1 MKFAKYYRKWEKK
14 MLYSNLEVNDEGH
27 LTIGGADC
35 VSLAKEY
42 GTPLYVM
49 DENMFIDNCRRFKN
63 SIDKYYGGNGL
74 TCYAGKVMLC
84 KEIVRILGNEDIGL
98 DVVSKG
104 ELYTAMSVGFPP
116 EKICYHGNNKS
127 ADEIK
132 YAIDCGVGHIIA
144 DNFEELGTL
153 EKLAGAAGKRLKI
166 MIRVKPGVEAH
177 THELIKTG
185 HIDSKFGFALQT
197 GEAFDA
203 IKHIGTLKNVE
214 LDGLHC
220 HIGSGIFDVVPF
232 VTAAEVMMNFISEI
246 KEKLGLEV
254 KILDLGGGFG
264 IKYTEEDNPVPIEN
278 YMEAVSEKINE
289 ICAEKGLI
297 RPAIYLEPGRS
308 IAAPAGITLYTVGA
322 VKHIPNIR
330 TYVSVDGGMTD
341 NPRYSLYKAR
351 YTIVCAN
358 KADKPQDKIISLA
371 GRNCET
377 DLLGENMPLQ
387 EVEAGDI
394 IAMMST
400 GAYNYAMASNYNR
413 LPKAAVVMV
422 KDGTARVIVRR
433 ETPEDVSRLDV

>member
-1 MKFAKYYRKWEKK
+1 
-14 MLYSNLEVNDEGH
+14 MLYDNLSVNEKGH
-27 LTIGGADC
+27 LVFGGADC
-35 VSLAKEY
+35 VELAHEY

-49 DENMFIDNCRRFKN
+49 DENTFRDNCRRFKN
-63 SIDKYYGGNGL
+63 SIEKFYDGNGL
-74 TCYAGKVMLC
+74 PCYAGKVMLC
-84 KEIVRILGNEDIGL
+84 KEIVRILADEDMGL

-104 ELYTAMSVGFPP
+104 ELYTAMSVDFPP

-127 ADEIK
+127 KDEIK
-132 YAIDCGVGHIIA
+132 YAIDCGVGHFIA
-144 DNFEELGTL
+144 DNIEELDTL
-153 EKLAGAAGKRLKI
+153 NKLAGAAKKTQKI

-185 HIDSKFGFALQT
+185 HIDSKFGFALHT
-197 GEAFDA
+197 GEALDA
-203 IKHIGTLKNVE
+203 IKYIQTLENIE

-220 HIGSGIFDVVPF
+220 HIGSGIFDVEPF
-232 VTAAEVMMNFISEI
+232 VMAAEVMMNFIADL

-264 IKYTEEDNPVPIEN
+264 IKYTEEDNPVPLEN
-278 YMEAVSEKINE
+278 YMEAVSGKINE
-289 ICAEKGLI
+289 ICAAKGLI

-330 TYVSVDGGMTD
+330 TYISVDGGMTD

-351 YTIVCAN
+351 YTIICAN
-358 KADKPQDKIISLA
+358 KADKPADKIITLA

-377 DLLGENMPLQ
+377 DLLGEHMPLQ
-387 EVEAGDI
+387 EVKADDI

-413 LPKAAVVMV
+413 LPKAAVIMV
-422 KDGTARVIVRR
+422 KDGEARVIVRR
-433 ETPEDVSRLDV
+433 ETPEDVARLDV

>member
-1 MKFAKYYRKWEKK
+1 
-14 MLYSNLEVNDEGH
+14 MLYNNLGVNEEGH

-49 DENMFIDNCRRFKN
+49 DEIMFRENCRRFKS
-63 SIDKYYGGNGL
+63 SIDKYYDGNGL

-84 KEIVRILGNEDIGL
+84 KEIVRILKDEDIGL

-104 ELYTAMSVGFPP
+104 ELYTAMSVGFDPD
-116 EKICYHGNNKS
+116 KICYHGNNKS

-132 YAIDCGVGHIIA
+132 YAIECGVGHFIA
-144 DNFEELGTL
+144 DNFEELGLL
-153 EKLAGAAGKRLKI
+153 EKLAGAAGKKQKI

-203 IKHIGTLKNVE
+203 IKHIETLRNIE

-220 HIGSGIFDVVPF
+220 HIGSGIFDVEPF
-232 VTAAEVMMNFISEI
+232 VTAAEVMMNFISDI
-246 KEKLGLEV
+246 KEKLGKTV

-278 YMEAVSEKINE
+278 YMEAVSAKINE

-341 NPRYSLYKAR
+341 NPRYSLYQAR

-377 DLLGENMPLQ
+377 DLLGEHMPLQ

-422 KDGTARVIVRR
+422 RDGEARVIVRR

>member
-1 MKFAKYYRKWEKK
+1 
-14 MLYSNLEVNDEGH
+14 MLYNNLGVNEEGH
-27 LTIGGADC
+27 LTIGGADT
-35 VSLAKEY
+35 VALAKEY

-49 DENMFIDNCRRFKN
+49 DENMFRENCRRFKS
-63 SIDKYYGGNGL
+63 SIDKYYDGNGL

-84 KEIVRILGNEDIGL
+84 KEIVRILGDEDMGL

-104 ELYTAMSVGFPP
+104 ELFTAMSVGFPP

-127 ADEIK
+127 ADEIA
-132 YAIDCGVGHIIA
+132 YAIKCDVGHFIA
-144 DNFEELGTL
+144 DNFEELELL
-153 EKLAGAAGKRLKI
+153 EKLAGAAGKKQKI

-203 IKHIGTLKNVE
+203 IKHIETLENIE

-220 HIGSGIFDVVPF
+220 HIGSGIFDVEPF

-246 KEKLGLEV
+246 KEKLGKTV

-264 IKYTEEDNPVPIEN
+264 IKYTEEDNPVPLEN
-278 YMEAVSEKINE
+278 YMEAVSAKINE

-351 YTIVCAN
+351 YSIICAN

-377 DLLGENMPLQ
+377 DLLGEQMPLQ
-387 EVEAGDI
+387 ETEDGDI

-422 KDGTARVIVRR
+422 KDGAARVIVRR

>member
-1 MKFAKYYRKWEKK
+1 V
-14 MLYSNLEVNDEGH
+14 LYNNLSVNNEGH
-27 LTIGGADC
+27 LTFGGADT
-35 VSLAKEY
+35 VALAKKY

-49 DENMFIDNCRRFKN
+49 DENSFRENCRRFKN
-63 SIDKYYGGNGL
+63 SIDKYYDGKGL

-84 KEIVRILGNEDIGL
+84 KEIVRILKDEDMGL

-104 ELYTAMSVGFPP
+104 ELFTAVSVGFPP

-132 YAIDCGVGHIIA
+132 YGIESNVGHFIA
-144 DNFEELGTL
+144 DNKEELDTL
-153 EKLAGAAGKRLKI
+153 DKLAAEAGKNQKI

-185 HIDSKFGFALQT
+185 HIDSKFGFALGT
-197 GEAFDA
+197 GEALEA
-203 IKHIGTLKNVE
+203 IKYIKTLKNLE

-220 HIGSGIFDVVPF
+220 HIGSGIFDVEPF
-232 VTAAEVMMNFISEI
+232 VMAAEVMMNFISEI
-246 KEKLGLEV
+246 KSQTGLEMN
-254 KILDLGGGFG
+254 ILDLGGGFG
-264 IKYTEEDNPVPIEN
+264 IKYTNDDNPVPLEN
-278 YMEAVSEKINE
+278 YMEAVSAKINE
-289 ICAEKGLI
+289 ICAEKGLT

-351 YTIVCAN
+351 YSIICAN
-358 KADKPQDKIISLA
+358 KADKPADKIITLA

-377 DLLGENMPLQ
+377 DLLGEHMPLQ
-387 EVEAGDI
+387 EVKAGDI
-394 IAMMST
+394 VAMMST

-422 KDGTARVIVRR
+422 KSGEDRVIVRR
-433 ETPEDVSRLDV
+433 ETPEDVALFDV